1 MAASFIGELLGRR
14 AKSPHFPNI
23 SDKDSTTS
31 VEVSEYILEA
41 LGLPEPGF
49 TPSSSPGTSLEH
61 SVSKDLQNE
70 LPKRDPSRAWDVRH
84 KQNAL
89 NSFSQYSH
97 LRDLTRA
104 IDSDESGTLRVVVGG
119 DYLITPDV
127 TVRRG
132 EEGSPL
138 HASVSCKWT
147 LRSDRAQNAR
157 TEARG
162 LIQHRKGRAPHIVVV
177 TAEPLPSRL
186 ASLGFGTGDIDAL
199 YHIAYPE
206 LLEGVEQYGT
216 DGEKQNLDVMVRG
229 NRLRD
234 YTDLAGL
241 FVSE

>member
-1 MAASFIGELLGRR
+1 MCIRDR

-23 SDKDSTTS
+23 CDKDSTTS
-31 VEVSEYILEA
+31 VEVSEHILDA
-41 LGLPEPGF
+41 LGLPEPEF
-49 TPSSSPGTSLEH
+49 VPSSSPGTSLEH
-61 SVSKDLQNE
+61 AVSEDLQKDLAR
-70 LPKRDPSRAWDVRH
+70 RDPTKSWDVRH

-97 LRDLTRA
+97 LRDLARA

-132 EEGSPL
+132 EEGAAL

-199 YHIAYPE
+199 YHIAYAE
-206 LLEGVEQYGT
+206 LLEGVDRYGT

-234 YTDLAGL
+234 YNQLAEL
-241 FVSE
+241 LVSE